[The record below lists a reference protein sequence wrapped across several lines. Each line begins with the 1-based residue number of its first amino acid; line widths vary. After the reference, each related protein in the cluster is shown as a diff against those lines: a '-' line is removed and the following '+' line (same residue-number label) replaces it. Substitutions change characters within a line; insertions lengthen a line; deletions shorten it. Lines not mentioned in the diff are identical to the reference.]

1 MSASETRYAQRLVAL
16 QTEADAIDASLR
28 AMDCVEPYV
37 RSVGLSGDG
46 PRAAAAKPSAP
57 SDALPEFSARD
68 QRQLEQEVLRSAHIV
83 FCTLSGAGEALRLAE
98 VDGGFETAIF
108 DEAAQAAELSTLI
121 PLQ

>member
-68 QRQLEQEVLRSAHIV
+68 QRQLEQEVLARRTSSSPSVAPQLSAWSTVASRLPSLTRPRRRRS
-83 FCTLSGAGEALRLAE
+83 
-98 VDGGFETAIF
+98 
-108 DEAAQAAELSTLI
+108 STLI